1 VQQAIIKYVTIII
14 HHRIVY
20 LWASINFIPYMGDYT
35 LLLIFFF
42 VSIIFSFLC
51 SIWEAV
57 LLSITPSY
65 VQVKL
70 QDKSSIGKTLELFKS
85 NIDRPL
91 SAILTLNTIAHTV
104 GAIGVG
110 AQASKIWSG
119 NLAAT
124 IVSVVMTLA
133 ILFLSEIIPKTIG
146 ANNWKGLAPF
156 TVKSLNFIIK
166 LLYPLV
172 WFSQIITKKLKKDKS
187 KSVLS
192 RSDFMAMGQVASK
205 TGILELGE
213 SRILENLLKLKSLE
227 AKDIMTPR
235 TVVKAS
241 KEGTTIQEFYRE
253 NKELR
258 FSRIPVFSDTKDQI
272 TGFILKDDLLT
283 AVINQKGAQAL
294 SSIKRDIQIV
304 AVNENLIKL
313 YEDLIDKRSHIALVV
328 DEFGGM
334 AGIVTMEDIIETL
347 FGLEIVDEFDNVI
360 DMQILARKKWEERAK
375 KLGLITDDSP
385 GAEV

>member
-1 VQQAIIKYVTIII
+1 
-14 HHRIVY
+14 
-20 LWASINFIPYMGDYT
+20 MGDIP
-35 LLLIFFF
+35 LLILFFA
-42 VSIIFSFLC
+42 VSIVFSFLC

-65 VQVKL
+65 VQVKV
-70 QDKSSIGKTLELFKS
+70 QDKSSIGSLLESFKE

-91 SAILTLNTIAHTV
+91 AAILTLNTIAHTA

-110 AQASKIWSG
+110 ATASRIWPG

-146 ANNWKGLAPF
+146 ANNWKSLAPF

-166 LLYPLV
+166 ALYPLV
-172 WFSQIITKKLKKDKS
+172 WFSQIITKMLKKEKG

-205 TGILELGE
+205 TGVLETGE
-213 SRILENLLKLKSLE
+213 SRILENLLKFKDLE

-235 TVVKAS
+235 TVVLAA
-241 KEGTTIQEFYRE
+241 QENQSINDFYTN
-253 NKELR
+253 NKNLR
-258 FSRIPVFSDTKDQI
+258 FSRIPVHSDSKDQI
-272 TGFILKDDLLT
+272 SGFILKDDLLS
-283 AVINQKGAQAL
+283 AIINNKGDSPL
-294 SSIKRDIQIV
+294 SSIKRDIKIV
-304 AVNENLIKL
+304 TETQNLIRL
-313 YEDLIDKRSHIALVV
+313 YEELIEKKSHIALVV

-334 AGIVTMEDIIETL
+334 SGIVTMEDVVETL
-347 FGLEIVDEFDNVI
+347 FGLEIMDEFDNVE
-360 DMQILARKKWEERAK
+360 DMQKLARKKWEERAK
-375 KLGLITDDSP
+375 KLGLLEEDNS
-385 GAEV
+385 